1 MIRFFYS
8 LTPPSLKKSEK
19 KRKRSLLPT
28 RILIKILSIVTI
40 TTKNNTFE
48 YNDGDGTL
56 FAKSNQTVKIVLE
69 IKSCAMLLVLL
80 LPLLVLF

>member
-1 MIRFFYS
+1 MPLYTSAPNVVWFRKFVRE
-8 LTPPSLKKSEK
+8 LKKGEFGT
-19 KRKRSLLPT
+19 LQF
-28 RILIKILSIVTI
+28 LSIVTI
-40 TTKNNTFE
+40 ATKNNTFE

>member
-1 MIRFFYS
+1 M
-8 LTPPSLKKSEK
+8 KKYEK

-40 TTKNNTFE
+40 ATKNNTFE